1 MTSELPCSEYAGFV
15 PEEEMTIYLHP
26 KLVEKAH
33 KAAEADGE
41 DFNNWV
47 VEAARRQLWEY
58 ETDLVW
64 EEWADNYGEVPI
76 QELHEAQAKRRKW
89 S

>member
-1 MTSELPCSEYAGFV
+1 MTSRSGSSKYAGLV
-15 PEEEMTIYLHP
+15 PDEEMTIYLHP

-41 DFNNWV
+41 DFTDWMI
-47 VEAARRQLWEY
+47 EAARRHLWEY
-58 ETDLVW
+58 ESSLVW

-76 QELHEAQAKRRKW
+76 QELFEAQAKRRKW